1 MGEVNNDDD
10 VVKLQQEVNYIYN
23 WADNYN
29 MNWKYL
35 KFQLFRFGYNERPKE
50 DTLIFSPNYENVVER
65 KDVVKYLGIL
75 FDDSLSYQQ

>member
-1 MGEVNNDDD
+1 
-10 VVKLQQEVNYIYN
+10 
-23 WADNYN
+23 

-65 KDVVKYLGIL
+65 KEVVKYLGIL
-75 FDDSLSYQQ
+75 FDDSLSYKQQKQKLLAMTRAKIG